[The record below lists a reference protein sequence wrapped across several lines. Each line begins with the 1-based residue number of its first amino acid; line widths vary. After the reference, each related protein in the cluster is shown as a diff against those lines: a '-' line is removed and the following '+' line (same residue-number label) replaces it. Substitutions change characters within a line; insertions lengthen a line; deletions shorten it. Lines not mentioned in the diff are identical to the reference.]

1 MKKGIAALLLSA
13 FVVSVGSLS
22 AFVPKPAAGE
32 ENDFQLMFIQTA
44 EEAVVKQNP
53 KNPDRWV
60 VTLRNI
66 DPDVAYFS
74 ERPKKMAGKVTV
86 EGFLEEW
93 KVGNKRNPT
102 GALVTQFSH
111 AGSGEGNGGQIVL
124 SNPRFDKR
132 NRTITYDAQNPMGKK
147 HLSEGK
153 HEDPVL
159 FIEKF

>member
-1 MKKGIAALLLSA
+1 MKRGIAALLLSA
-13 FVVSVGSLS
+13 FVVSTGSLS

-32 ENDFQLMFIQTA
+32 ENSFQLMFIQSA

-60 VTLRNI
+60 VTLRNV

-74 ERPKKMAGKVTV
+74 DSPKKMAGKLTV
-86 EGFLEEW
+86 EGFLDEW
-93 KVGNKRNPT
+93 KLGNKKNPT
-102 GALVTQFSH
+102 GSLVTQFSH
-111 AGSGEGNGGQIVL
+111 ASSGAGETGQIIL

-132 NRTITYDAQNPMGKK
+132 NNTITYDAQNPLGKK

-153 HEDPVL
+153 HQDPVL